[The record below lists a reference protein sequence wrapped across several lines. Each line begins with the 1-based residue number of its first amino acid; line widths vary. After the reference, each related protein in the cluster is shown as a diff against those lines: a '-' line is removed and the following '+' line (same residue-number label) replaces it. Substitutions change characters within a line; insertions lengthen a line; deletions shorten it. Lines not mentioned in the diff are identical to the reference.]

1 MNCGACSGR
10 SSFIGQRQGGRGKGS
25 RCSET
30 HRTFPASLVTGR
42 LCRPRLRLRKG
53 KVLVISFNRA
63 GKANAIDG
71 PMHLELARVFSDIAM
86 DRETE
91 AVLLT
96 GKGGTFS
103 VGGDAEWLSAMTSEQ
118 VDVLFVEAHKMVMD
132 MLEVPQPIVAAVQ
145 GMATGLAATLVV
157 FCDVVFIAEDA
168 EIGDPHVAYAL
179 VAGDGGAAVW
189 PLLIGLSRAKEL
201 LMTGDI
207 ISGKEAAR
215 IGLVN
220 HAVPDDQVECALP
233 VSTSAT
239 GQQTCNT
246 PRHANRPTR
255 LVLTESAVTPLLTLG
270 IAGGLSVYGCRK
282 LCDAS
287 SSVRVPA
294 TSLPST
300 STSRQ
305 PTRRTIAHSSP
316 AVRSSDGTCIIGL
329 EDQKM
334 HHAVSIMIVL
344 AGLPCSE
351 CEPLQ
356 RHVIASA

>member
-1 MNCGACSGR
+1 MDY
-10 SSFIGQRQGGRGKGS
+10 SSYRALDI
-25 RCSET
+25 E
-30 HRTFPASLVTGR
+30 
-42 LCRPRLRLRKG
+42 RKG

-71 PMHLELARVFSDIAM
+71 PIHLELARVFSDIAM

-118 VDVLFVEAHKMVMD
+118 VDVLFVEARKIVMD

-168 EIGDPHVAYAL
+168 QIGDPHVAYAL

-220 HAVPDDQVECALP
+220 HALPDDQVQARALEF
-233 VSTSAT
+233 
-239 GQQTCNT
+239 
-246 PRHANRPTR
+246 ANRLANGHSAAIRGTKTAINKILR
-255 LVLTESAVTPLLTLG
+255 FTTNLVFDTALALERTCFQSKEFEEAARA
-270 IAGGLSVYGCRK
+270 IAARRAAGGK
-282 LCDAS
+282 
-287 SSVRVPA
+287 
-294 TSLPST
+294 
-300 STSRQ
+300 Q
-305 PTRRTIAHSSP
+305 W
-316 AVRSSDGTCIIGL
+316 
-329 EDQKM
+329 E
-334 HHAVSIMIVL
+334 
-344 AGLPCSE
+344 
-351 CEPLQ
+351 
-356 RHVIASA
+356 